1 MKIKMKKQWTKI
13 IAAASAAVCALTA
26 VFAEAGSSLL
36 VPMYASAIDAG
47 AEITMTLEPD
57 DEGTGYHYLLDL
69 SETTQDDIGKTVY
82 VTCVAPK
89 QANQGLTGA
98 FGYADPT
105 DGYNWK
111 QEPWETYAD
120 SEGKYTVSFEI
131 VAGMVGHSGIQLQCW
146 YPTTADIESC
156 VAVFDQAPAAEVT
169 TTTTTDEVITT
180 TTTTTTDT
188 SDSGDTTTT
197 TTTIDTSDSDDTTTT
212 TTTTT
217 SEETTTT
224 TVTTTT
230 TATGS
235 SEEVKYTTGTQKG
248 TDGDIQA
255 FAEFKPGDAKYAVIV
270 YKVLSDDLKSS
281 GAVGTWH
288 PDTDW
293 VQEDFDL
300 PVDENGFVTVTY
312 QIPEKVGSTVKAMVF
327 YPSNK
332 EVSFQ
337 SITLY
342 YDDAPS
348 SSTTTTGGNGELTFT
363 SVKINDH
370 NYVEVIN
377 KCYLSVTLK
386 APAGTTMSGAVYYDN
401 DTLNWS
407 GTADADGLIKVGFPI
422 RSGLDKC
429 DFQIQNSGNQN
440 LVQGNFTSYY
450 PGDASLNGIVNGS
463 DVRAIINYLKGTAKE
478 EIKDSVCDYDRSGK
492 AELLDAVSLIKALIG
507 LGTIPGSN

>member
-1 MKIKMKKQWTKI
+1 MKSEVKKQWTKI
-13 IAAASAAVCALTA
+13 VAAASAAVCALTA
-26 VFAEAGSSLL
+26 VFAGAGSSFS

-111 QEPWETYAD
+111 QELWETNAD

-197 TTTIDTSDSDDTTTT
+197 TTTIDTSDSGDTTTT

-270 YKVLSDDLKSS
+270 YKVLSEDTDSS
-281 GAVGTWH
+281 AGVGTWNGE
-288 PDTDW
+288 W
-293 VQEDFDL
+293 VQEEFKNV
-300 PVDENGFVTVTY
+300 PVAEDGTVTLTY
-312 QIPEKVGSTVKAMVF
+312 TIPEDVGSTVKAMVF
-327 YPSNK
+327 YPSNT

-370 NYVEVIN
+370 NYVNVIN

-401 DTLNWS
+401 VTLDWS
-407 GTADADGLIKVGFPI
+407 ETADADGFIKVGFPI
-422 RSGLDKC
+422 RSGIERC

-440 LVQGNFTSYY
+440 SVQGNFTSYY

-478 EIKDSVCDYDRSGK
+478 EIKESVCDYDRSGK
-492 AELLDAVSLIKALIG
+492 VELLDAVSLIKALIG
-507 LGTIPGSN
+507 LGTIAGSR

>member
-1 MKIKMKKQWTKI
+1 MKSEVKKQWTQI
-13 IAAASAAVCALTA
+13 VAVAAATVCALGA
-26 VFAEAGSSLL
+26 VFSGVNGSLGAPINAYALEAGDEI
-36 VPMYASAIDAG
+36 ASEVVTNTDGSYFGI
-47 AEITMTLEPD
+47 
-57 DEGTGYHYLLDL
+57 DL
-69 SETTQDDIGKTVY
+69 SGATAEDAGKTVY
-82 VTCVAPK
+82 VTLK
-89 QANQGLTGA
+89 TSDSSYFNQGWVGTVGYWDNSTASMVQDDWSATADSTGA
-98 FGYADPT
+98 CQFT
-105 DGYNWK
+105 FNI
-111 QEPWETYAD
+111 T
-120 SEGKYTVSFEI
+120 EGMIGRSD
-131 VAGMVGHSGIQLQCW
+131 IQLQCW
-146 YPTTADIESC
+146 YPTVADIDSC
-156 VAVFDQAPAAEVT
+156 TLVVEQDTPAETTTTTEET
-169 TTTTTDEVITT
+169 TTTTTTEETGITT
-180 TTTTTTDT
+180 TTTTETG
-188 SDSGDTTTT
+188 DSE
-197 TTTIDTSDSDDTTTT
+197 DTTTT

-217 SEETTTT
+217 TQQTTTT

-293 VQEDFDL
+293 VQEEFDL
-300 PVDENGFVTVTY
+300 PVDENGLVTVTY

-401 DTLNWS
+401 VTLDWS

-440 LVQGNFTSYY
+440 SVQGNFTSYY

-492 AELLDAVSLIKALIG
+492 VELLDAVSLIKGLIG

>member
-1 MKIKMKKQWTKI
+1 MKSEIKKQWTKI
-13 IAAASAAVCALTA
+13 VAAASAAVCALTA
-26 VFAEAGSSLL
+26 VFAGAGSSFS

-47 AEITMTLEPD
+47 TELTMTLEPNAD
-57 DEGTGYHYLLDL
+57 GGGYHYELDL

-111 QEPWETYAD
+111 QAAWETNAD

-156 VAVFDQAPAAEVT
+156 VAVFDQAPDAEVT
-169 TTTTTDEVITT
+169 TTTTTTTTTDSDVI

-197 TTTIDTSDSDDTTTT
+197 TTTTTTQQ
-212 TTTTT
+212 
-217 SEETTTT
+217 TTTT

-235 SEEVKYTTGTQKG
+235 SEEVKFTTGTQKG

-270 YKVLSDDLKSS
+270 YKVLSDDLNSS

-300 PVDENGFVTVTY
+300 AVGEDGLVTVTY

-327 YPSNK
+327 YPSNT

-342 YDDAPS
+342 YDAAPS

-370 NYVEVIN
+370 NYVDVTN

-386 APAGTTMSGAVYYDN
+386 APAGTTMSGAVYYDTV
-401 DTLNWS
+401 TLDWS
-407 GTADADGLIKVGFPI
+407 GTADADGFIKVGFPI
-422 RSGLDKC
+422 RSGLEQC
-429 DFQIQNSGNQN
+429 DFQIQNSGSQN
-440 LVQGNFTSYY
+440 SVTGNFTSYY

-478 EIKDSVCDYDRSGK
+478 DIKESVCDYDRSGK
-492 AELLDAVSLIKALIG
+492 VELLDAVSLIKALIG
-507 LGTIPGSN
+507 LGTIAGSK